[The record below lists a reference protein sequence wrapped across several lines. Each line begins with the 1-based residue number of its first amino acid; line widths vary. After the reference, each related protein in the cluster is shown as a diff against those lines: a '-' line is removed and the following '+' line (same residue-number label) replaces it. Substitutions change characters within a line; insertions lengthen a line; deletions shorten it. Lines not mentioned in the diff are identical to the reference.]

1 MLQSGGAT
9 PRCDFFQFCLGVFG
23 GVLVRVLVLTN
34 PDSKASRRSIL
45 VLLAVGATIRS
56 RTHTLP
62 CTLKTDRLVAPPH
75 ASRNSQAACTTL
87 EANWCV
93 TNLTIPLKSNVQAAA
108 YLSKSLP
115 FWAKPCTTKLSYLS
129 TWPFPI
135 SLRSRSSKMRS
146 LVAVSRCQPKPR
158 SNTSKWQLF
167 QVLDAL
173 SPLGTRTPLAIA
185 TAAPRSRN
193 IRCESCFLFLVV
205 AHVNGRKP
213 TLRPFDNRCC
223 DVVAA
228 SNRSRNIF
236 EGKTEA

>member
-1 MLQSGGAT
+1 MSLLLWQCVPKTNCEKQAVSGMF
-9 PRCDFFQFCLGVFG
+9 DFFQFCLGVFG

-129 TWPFPI
+129 HDGMFWRVPTCWAKA
-135 SLRSRSSKMRS
+135 LTHG
-146 LVAVSRCQPKPR
+146 LGL
-158 SNTSKWQLF
+158 T
-167 QVLDAL
+167 AL
-173 SPLGTRTPLAIA
+173 SLFTSEGLARGSLKFN
-185 TAAPRSRN
+185 PRRPMVFHA
-193 IRCESCFLFLVV
+193 E
-205 AHVNGRKP
+205 AHWRHYY
-213 TLRPFDNRCC
+213 
-223 DVVAA
+223 
-228 SNRSRNIF
+228 
-236 EGKTEA
+236 